1 MIMFDRIWEMLES
14 ISAGERRKAFDA
26 IVELLSFSKDEEML
40 QLRDDLIAF
49 EEDITD
55 ESEDP
60 IKSLLENTY
69 TKKEAAE
76 ALKVSE
82 KTIQRA
88 VSEGLIMPVN
98 PGKKPLRFS
107 VGDLRI
113 LYGNPIEKEKESKG
127 LITQYWLMQM
137 HALRFS
143 SLLMTR
149 FLRSLNIWKKRL
161 RELSIWVI
169 FVSQVLKKM
178 LIASRLMEVLGETE
192 NCRFSISISYNKK
205 PKLRDKG

>member
-1 MIMFDRIWEMLES
+1 MIMFDRVWKMLDE
-14 ISAGERRKAFDA
+14 IDATDRKKAFDA

-127 LITQYWLMQM
+127 LITQYWVNANARAQVFFSAYDQVLAEFEHLEEKAKGVVNMGDLCFASPQED
-137 HALRFS
+137 AYRFS
-143 SLLMTR
+143 FDGGVR
-149 FLRSLNIWKKRL
+149 
-161 RELSIWVI
+161 
-169 FVSQVLKKM
+169 
-178 LIASRLMEVLGETE
+178 
-192 NCRFSISISYNKK
+192 
-205 PKLRDKG
+205 